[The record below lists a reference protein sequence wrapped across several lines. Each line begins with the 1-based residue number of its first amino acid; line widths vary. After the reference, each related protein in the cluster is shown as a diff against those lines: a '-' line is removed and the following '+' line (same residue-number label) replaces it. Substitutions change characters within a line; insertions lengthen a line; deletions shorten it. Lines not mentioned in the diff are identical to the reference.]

1 MATSQRRLTPLA
13 AILRDEI
20 RSRGPVSFR
29 EFMSRCLYDQ
39 AHGFYATGGDRIGRG
54 GDFFT
59 SVSVGPV
66 FGELLAEHAA
76 RTWERV
82 GRPPSFSLIEAGAH
96 DGRLAADILTA
107 LSRNSPAL
115 FDCVQVQIIEVV
127 PSLHAAQT
135 ANLERWRGKV
145 RWVDSD
151 RAGFQL
157 ATPSA
162 PDIESQS
169 VVVEDKLEACPT
181 RGVGNVNSVNDK
193 LEACPTRGGANLNSA
208 NDELEACP
216 PGQCVIANE
225 LLDAFP
231 VERMRFDGSAWRRLM
246 VAVDSNGEFTWLAEK
261 INDTALDAF
270 ARSLGGEF
278 PAGYTTE
285 FCPGISGWCAS
296 IAALLSNG
304 ALVVI
309 DYGRE
314 AADYHAPHRMEGTL
328 RGYHRHRR
336 LDDPFAA
343 PGETD
348 LTADVDF
355 THLREAARSAGL
367 IPISTK
373 SQEQFLTDLAAAR
386 FAGTGTAPG
395 SPIDSKWLRQFQ
407 TLTHPGLMGAAFHV
421 LEFHKPAG

>member
-115 FDCVQVQIIEVV
+115 FDCVRVQIIEAV
-127 PSLHAAQT
+127 PSLHAAQA

-145 RWVDSD
+145 RWIDPAGG
-151 RAGFQL
+151 AGFQL
-157 ATPSA
+157 AA
-162 PDIESQS
+162 PAAPQIENQS
-169 VVVEDKLEACPT
+169 VFVE
-181 RGVGNVNSVNDK
+181 DK
-193 LEACPTRGGANLNSA
+193 LEACPTRGGANLSSA
-208 NDELEACP
+208 NDKRETYP
-216 PGQCVIANE
+216 TGQCVIANE

-231 VERMRFDGSAWRRLM
+231 VERVRFDGFAWRRLM

-348 LTADVDF
+348 LTADVNF

-373 SQEQFLTDLAAAR
+373 SQEQFLTGLAAAR
-386 FAGTGTAPG
+386 FAGTGTAAD

-421 LEFHKPAG
+421 LEFQKPTG